1 MRSRFLSTDFF
12 SSDDQTLAHFHPL
25 SLSPPSLAS
34 LDHCVGPVSSF
45 VDLDPNHGLCFDVDR
60 FPIEDALCE
69 FLLDVFPGFLVS
81 GEEDRCGFSVDH
93 EIELSEKLEVWLC
106 EKGEAGMSLISRSD
120 ALGIGLEKRFQFE
133 VLEVDLPLRDCESSR
148 VGNEAGL
155 RFWIPDIEIPLV
167 MVNAG
172 VIQAAIRI
180 TYPHGVAKSIFSVEE
195 MPVTSNADEDPNAL
209 KDGSSLLYG
218 MVKHPI
224 KLPCFEV
231 NEFDLELKASLSMEE
246 TLSIMLPKFE
256 HWQGTH
262 GDELVLNAKEFLG
275 STNMDTLGHLSG
287 YTPLEQC
294 VEEEPII
301 FDPILDM
308 DLLNFFGNILLEKGP
323 AIFPIT
329 SDGDHYSNLPCSVHF
344 QEVQILDSSHTL
356 QIFGSLP
363 TAKVFEMSEPMFKD
377 DMEPLQSVYESIVSS
392 ELALVDDTFRSLP
405 EPILCDLKLM
415 KSLIVII
422 GDLLCALKPHSF
434 TFGDGIYLDWHP
446 LLEGTCNQEI
456 CLTHMNALEEVL
468 SLGEVSEFQPSDGL
482 AIPIDFDLLDDS
494 PENLIKF
501 QREKIHNE
509 HQHIACELTDA
520 KPASTQKLK
529 DQFNRNKTKDQIS
542 KPNRDKV
549 SLLFENM
556 PQHSDLNYFLDVRR
570 GTAISE
576 DKIMKR
582 EPSSKDSPPV
592 VIFENPSAT
601 NTSSKTN
608 LQQWVTEVHQISL
621 SDHILGLLDYIRQIY
636 LTVFEEN
643 TAIRNKIS
651 LLIGSDFEHLSL
663 SQKKLVELIRNT
675 TASESSSD
683 HKDETIT
690 TCVVLYAIKHLAY
703 LLCFFGVHPAHLY
716 LNHLMKNI
724 GSPNAALRSVKSVID
739 NAWWKV
745 EKELTESHP
754 SLSFIEGIVRSN
766 TLQNGNKILIVADR
780 LFWFSLNRKL
790 ASTKIKCHEIKE
802 GQILMSQLDYLN
814 DGEFTLAALEALQ
827 HSHCLL
833 ISHEN
838 ISTSF
843 PFNKFSIILEYGG
856 PSTSSKISSMSPTMD
871 ELPQLHF
878 LEVKVDNQVFPMEFY
893 EGYDV
898 TLHLKSK
905 MIFEGEISF
914 LAAIMDSSDA
924 LYAAAASLDMNLQ
937 LFCSYTSETT
947 DEIILSSI
955 RNATKLNRSIYP
967 AMPESETIGE
977 SFFTK
982 FPSINPLSAHAILS
996 SGGMLVEFL
1005 EWSHERRI
1013 RAIGKYHIPEHC
1025 MSLFSSVCRYG
1036 ELGESKSVMTECSSI
1051 DSDSSSGKFQSD
1063 RKRHKMAIDSRTCSM
1078 SFDKCIETLNQLTD
1092 DSAEKA
1098 QTSHPYQPRY
1108 FCMSRVQGNNCRVQ
1122 PPMFGSL
1129 VHDIEGH
1136 DYINENSVAEV
1147 IDQNSSFFGEQFSKN
1162 PEIGTFLSKQQAR
1175 NEAAAESSQPH
1186 RSMFGAT
1193 VHPTFPTAAEINKWD
1208 ILKVQNQDLKD
1219 KVCDRSS
1226 LGFKKDFT
1234 VEDQG
1239 HYQNDNLLPRHVFRS
1254 SVNVNIKPPY
1264 SGSSCLN
1271 TIHSQRADKGSNWT
1285 LELLN
1290 RVKEKR
1296 RMHQQSLQCNKSP
1309 NLISVLNNKEKHP
1322 ISRSPSIIDSYKSK
1336 ASIKRSPSII
1346 DSYRFQGSNKAKN
1359 VAKQKCNKGT
1369 KTHLFNSEEKNDALL
1384 ITPTWTPVDKRA
1396 RQNLSFT
1403 RNGNEKQ
1410 SKLVWRSR
1418 NSPNIGYNV
1427 RKRYRDEG

>member
-1 MRSRFLSTDFF
+1 MT
-12 SSDDQTLAHFHPL
+12 Q
-25 SLSPPSLAS
+25 
-34 LDHCVGPVSSF
+34 G
-45 VDLDPNHGLCFDVDR
+45 G
-60 FPIEDALCE
+60 
-69 FLLDVFPGFLVS
+69 
-81 GEEDRCGFSVDH
+81 
-93 EIELSEKLEVWLC
+93 
-106 EKGEAGMSLISRSD
+106 
-120 ALGIGLEKRFQFE
+120 
-133 VLEVDLPLRDCESSR
+133 
-148 VGNEAGL
+148 
-155 RFWIPDIEIPLV
+155 
-167 MVNAG
+167 
-172 VIQAAIRI
+172 IRI
-180 TYPHGVAKSIFSVEE
+180 TYPHGVAKLIFSVEE
-195 MPVTSNADEDPNAL
+195 IPVTSNADEDPTAL
-209 KDGSSLLYG
+209 KDGSSLLNG

-231 NEFDLELKASLSMEE
+231 NEIDLELKASLSIEE
-246 TLSIMLPKFE
+246 TLSIILPKFE

-275 STNMDTLGHLSG
+275 STNMETLGHLSG
-287 YTPLEQC
+287 YTPLVQS
-294 VEEEPII
+294 VEEQPII
-301 FDPILDM
+301 FDPILHM
-308 DLLNFFGNILLEKGP
+308 DLLYFFGNLLLEKGS

-329 SDGDHYSNLPCSVHF
+329 QDGDHYSNLPCSVLF

-363 TAKVFEMSEPMFKD
+363 TAIVFEMSEPMFKD
-377 DMEPLQSVYESIVSS
+377 DMEPLQSAYESIVSS

-415 KSLIVII
+415 KSLTVII

-434 TFGDGIYLDWHP
+434 SFSDGIYLDWHP

-468 SLGEVSEFQPSDGL
+468 SLGEISEFQPSDGL
-482 AIPIDFDLLDDS
+482 ATPIDFDLLDDS
-494 PENLIKF
+494 PENLIKY
-501 QREKIHNE
+501 QREKIHYE
-509 HQHIACELTDA
+509 HQHIARELIDA
-520 KPASTQKLK
+520 KPAGTQKLK

-542 KPNRDKV
+542 KPNRDKF
-549 SLLFENM
+549 SLLIENM

-582 EPSSKDSPPV
+582 EPSSMDTV
-592 VIFENPSAT
+592 VSFENPSAM
-601 NTSSKTN
+601 NTSSKSN
-608 LQQWVTEVHQISL
+608 LQQWVTEVHQVSL
-621 SDHILGLLDYIRQIY
+621 SDHILGILDYIRQIY
-636 LTVFEEN
+636 LTVLEEN
-643 TAIRNKIS
+643 TDIRIKIS
-651 LLIGSDFEHLSL
+651 LLIGSDFELSSL
-663 SQKKLVELIRNT
+663 SQKKLVDLIRNT
-675 TASESSSD
+675 AASESSLD
-683 HKDETIT
+683 HKDETVM

-739 NAWWKV
+739 SAWWKV

-780 LFWFSLNRKL
+780 LFWFSLNQKL
-790 ASTKIKCHEIKE
+790 ASAKIKCHEIKE
-802 GQILMSQLDYLN
+802 GQILMSQLDNLN
-814 DGEFTLAALEALQ
+814 DGEFTLAEALQ

-838 ISTSF
+838 IWTSF

-856 PSTSSKISSMSPTMD
+856 PSISSKLSSMSPSMD

-878 LEVKVDNQVFPMEFY
+878 FEIKVDNQVFPKAFY
-893 EGYDV
+893 EGCDG

-905 MIFEGEISF
+905 MEGVSHIMPSTQGSSNNQHIIEILNFVPIEEKNGSRSSDCANQVVTSHENGLTMSMNTVKPWTSNSSTPSVPDVVIIVNTQSFKKKMLISRRSSYQKILAMEKVGAQVIERDVNLPLDLIFSAAVCVVWYEARNFADNQETAEGLSSIPTFMENIATNILMSLSFAFSGCVMIFEGEISF

-947 DEIILSSI
+947 DEIILSSV
-955 RNATKLNRSIYP
+955 RTATTLNRSFYP

-996 SGGMLVEFL
+996 SVGMLVEFL

-1013 RAIGKYHIPEHC
+1013 RAIGKYHIPEQC

-1063 RKRHKMAIDSRTCSM
+1063 RKRHKMAIDSRRCSM

-1098 QTSHPYQPRY
+1098 QTSHLYQLRN

-1122 PPMFGSL
+1122 PPVFGRL
-1129 VHDIEGH
+1129 VRDIEGH
-1136 DYINENSVAEV
+1136 DYINENSVDEV
-1147 IDQNSSFFGEQFSKN
+1147 IDQNSSFFGEKLN
-1162 PEIGTFLSKQQAR
+1162 PETVNFLSKLQAR
-1175 NEAAAESSQPH
+1175 NETAAESSQPH
-1186 RSMFGAT
+1186 RSLFGAT

-1219 KVCDRSS
+1219 KVSDRSS
-1226 LGFKKDFT
+1226 LGFKEDFT

-1239 HYQNDNLLPRHVFRS
+1239 HYQKENLLSRHVFGS
-1254 SVNVNIKPPY
+1254 SVNENIKPHN
-1264 SGSSCLN
+1264 SGSACLN
-1271 TIHSQRADKGSNWT
+1271 TIQSQRADKGSNWT
-1285 LELLN
+1285 MELLN

-1296 RMHQQSLQCNKSP
+1296 RTHQQSLQCNKSP
-1309 NLISVLNNKEKHP
+1309 NLISVMNRKEKYP
-1322 ISRSPSIIDSYKSK
+1322 ISRSPSIIDSYRSK

-1346 DSYRFQGSNKAKN
+1346 DSYRFQGSNKSKN
-1359 VAKQKCNKGT
+1359 VAKQKWNKGT
-1369 KTHLFNSEEKNDALL
+1369 KAQKSNSEENHDALL

>member
-1 MRSRFLSTDFF
+1 
-12 SSDDQTLAHFHPL
+12 
-25 SLSPPSLAS
+25 
-34 LDHCVGPVSSF
+34 
-45 VDLDPNHGLCFDVDR
+45 
-60 FPIEDALCE
+60 
-69 FLLDVFPGFLVS
+69 
-81 GEEDRCGFSVDH
+81 
-93 EIELSEKLEVWLC
+93 
-106 EKGEAGMSLISRSD
+106 
-120 ALGIGLEKRFQFE
+120 
-133 VLEVDLPLRDCESSR
+133 
-148 VGNEAGL
+148 
-155 RFWIPDIEIPLV
+155 
-167 MVNAG
+167 
-172 VIQAAIRI
+172 
-180 TYPHGVAKSIFSVEE
+180 
-195 MPVTSNADEDPNAL
+195 
-209 KDGSSLLYG
+209 

-231 NEFDLELKASLSMEE
+231 NEIDLELKASLSMEE

-308 DLLNFFGNILLEKGP
+308 DLLNFFGNILLEKGS

-329 SDGDHYSNLPCSVHF
+329 PDGDHYSSLPCSVHF
-344 QEVQILDSSHTL
+344 QEVQILDSSQTL

-415 KSLIVII
+415 KSLTVII

-468 SLGEVSEFQPSDGL
+468 SLGEISEFQPSDVL

-501 QREKIHNE
+501 QRQKINNE

-520 KPASTQKLK
+520 KPASTQELK

-542 KPNRDKV
+542 KPNRDNV

-556 PQHSDLNYFLDVRR
+556 PQHSDLNYFLNVRR

-582 EPSSKDSPPV
+582 EPSSKDTPPV
-592 VIFENPSAT
+592 VSFENPSAT

-621 SDHILGLLDYIRQIY
+621 SEHILGLLDHIRQIY

-675 TASESSSD
+675 TESESSSD

-703 LLCFFGVHPAHLY
+703 LLCFFGVHPAHIY

-745 EKELTESHP
+745 KKELTESHP

-790 ASTKIKCHEIKE
+790 ACTKIKCHEIKE

-814 DGEFTLAALEALQ
+814 NGEFTLASLEALQ

-856 PSTSSKISSMSPTMD
+856 PSTSSKISSMSPNMD

-878 LEVKVDNQVFPMEFY
+878 LEIKVDNQVFPKAFY

-905 MIFEGEISF
+905 MEGVSHIMPSAQGSSNNQHIIEILNFVPIEENGCRFSDSANQVVPSHENGWTIMSMNTTKPKTSNSSTPVPDVVIIVNTQSFNKKMLISRRSSYQKILAMEKVGAQVIERDVNLPLDLIFSAAVCVVWYEARNFADNQETAEGLSSIPNFMENIATNILMSLSFAFSGCIMIFEGEISF

-996 SGGMLVEFL
+996 SGGILVEFL

-1098 QTSHPYQPRY
+1098 QTSHRYQSRN

-1122 PPMFGSL
+1122 PPKFGSL

-1136 DYINENSVAEV
+1136 DFINENSVAEV
-1147 IDQNSSFFGEQFSKN
+1147 IDQNSSFFGEQFSKD
-1162 PEIGTFLSKQQAR
+1162 PEIVTFLSKQQAR

-1186 RSMFGAT
+1186 RSMFGTT

-1208 ILKVQNQDLKD
+1208 ISKVQNQDLKD
-1219 KVCDRSS
+1219 KVCDRSP

-1239 HYQNDNLLPRHVFRS
+1239 HYQNENLLPRHVFRS
-1254 SVNVNIKPPY
+1254 SVNENIKPHY
-1264 SGSSCLN
+1264 SGSACLN
-1271 TIHSQRADKGSNWT
+1271 TMQSQRADKGSNWT
-1285 LELLN
+1285 MELLN

-1322 ISRSPSIIDSYKSK
+1322 ISRSPSIIDSYRSK

-1359 VAKQKCNKGT
+1359 VAKQKWNKGT

-1384 ITPTWTPVDKRA
+1384 ITPTWTPIDKRA

-1410 SKLVWRSR
+1410 SKLVWRSK